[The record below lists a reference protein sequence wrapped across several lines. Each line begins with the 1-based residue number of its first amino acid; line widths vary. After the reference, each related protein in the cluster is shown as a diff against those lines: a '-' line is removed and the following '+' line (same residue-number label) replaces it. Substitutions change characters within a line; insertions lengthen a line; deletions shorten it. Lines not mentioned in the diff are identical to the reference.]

1 MNQENKK
8 QIILAGI
15 LGTVLVVVLVY
26 QVFIAGGAGTPPNV
40 ANNSA
45 GTPAQSSSGSTASLG
60 GGVSVTPE
68 RLKQVDV
75 DLDVLLKNIE
85 VVTFDYAKKAISRN
99 PLTPLVGRI
108 RTPVEELALSP
119 ASRHEVAQKSV
130 TGIIYNDYK
139 PIAVIDDEVVTEGH
153 QYAGGVILTRIEPKR
168 VWFKWGDAEIPVD
181 LKEF

>member
-40 ANNSA
+40 ANNTGS
-45 GTPAQSSSGSTASLG
+45 TTSPSSSGSTASLG
-60 GGVSVTPE
+60 AASATPE

-119 ASRHEVAQKSV
+119 ASRHEVSQKSV